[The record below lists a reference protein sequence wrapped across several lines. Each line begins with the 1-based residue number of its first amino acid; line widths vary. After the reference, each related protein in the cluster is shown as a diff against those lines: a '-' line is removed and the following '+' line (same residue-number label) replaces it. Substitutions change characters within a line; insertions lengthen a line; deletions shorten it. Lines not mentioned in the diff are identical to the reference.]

1 VNVSQKADQ
10 QFMRELQRT
19 DPQRYHNLIR
29 NMQHAAVQQSVQKK
43 QEHAVELKKA
53 A

>member
-1 VNVSQKADQ
+1 MNVSAKADQ

-29 NMQHAAVQQSVQKK
+29 NMQHAAARQSAQKN
-43 QEHAVELKKA
+43 QEQAVAMPKA